1 MAETGLAEIL
11 SRTLQQANAHTRG
24 VFGGDNAMS
33 AQEVADFL
41 EENSVAVVSTVTAS
55 GTPHSTGVGTTFV
68 DGKLYFGASEARAMS
83 RNLERNPSVAVA
95 VVELPWKR
103 HVLIQGS
110 VRFLS
115 SDSPELPRVHAV
127 EVAKHGWESEIVAEV
142 VPGKIY
148 TWKE

>member
-1 MAETGLAEIL
+1 
-11 SRTLQQANAHTRG
+11 
-24 VFGGDNAMS
+24 
-33 AQEVADFL
+33 
-41 EENSVAVVSTVTAS
+41 
-55 GTPHSTGVGTTFV
+55 
-68 DGKLYFGASEARAMS
+68 MS